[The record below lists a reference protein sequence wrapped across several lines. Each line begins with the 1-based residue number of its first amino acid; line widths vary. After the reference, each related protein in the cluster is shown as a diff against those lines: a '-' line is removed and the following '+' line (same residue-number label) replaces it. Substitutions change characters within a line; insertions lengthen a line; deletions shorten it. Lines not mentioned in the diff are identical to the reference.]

1 MSVFR
6 WQAYATIALVLV
18 AGALQGWHGAL
29 SAVLGG
35 LVGVISGAGFVLAV
49 ARSKAGTPGNV
60 VAAALRAEAVKIV
73 ITIALLWLVLATYR
87 DIVAV
92 VFIAAFI
99 VSVIIFS
106 LLAFARVQQIRT
118 G

>member
-6 WQAYATIALVLV
+6 WQAYATGALTLV
-18 AGALQGWHGAL
+18 AGALLGWHGAV
-29 SAVLGG
+29 SAALGG
-35 LVGVISGAGFVLAV
+35 LIGLASGAGFAFSV
-49 ARSKAGTPGNV
+49 ARSKTGSAGNI

-73 ITIALLWLVLATYR
+73 ITIMLLWLVLATYN
-87 DIVAV
+87 DVVAI

-99 VSVIIFS
+99 VSVLIFS
-106 LLAFARVQQIRT
+106 LLAFARAQEIHP

>member
-6 WQAYATIALVLV
+6 WQAYATVALTLA
-18 AGALQGWHGAL
+18 AGAFLGWHGAL

-35 LVGVISGAGFVLAV
+35 LVGVVSGAGFVLTV
-49 ARSKAGTPGNV
+49 ARSTSGTPGNV
-60 VAAALRAEAVKIV
+60 VATALRAEAVKIV

-92 VFIAAFI
+92 IFIAAFI
-99 VSVIIFS
+99 VSVLIFS
-106 LLAFARVQQIRT
+106 LLAFARVRQIDP